1 MVLIPIR
8 QLVLY
13 LMNAECRLWTVTEG
27 QLFCFVSQFLNS
39 PLTTTLSSGA
49 WIISDFNY
57 LFLVKDLSSFLLAVH
72 SFKPVRQTLAGPSAR
87 AFHVLATR

>member
-1 MVLIPIR
+1 MSSLDR
-8 QLVLY
+8 Y
-13 LMNAECRLWTVTEG
+13 ERATF
-27 QLFCFVSQFLNS
+27 LFRFFQFPNS
-39 PLTTTLSSGA
+39 PLTTPTLSPGA

-57 LFLVKDLSSFLLAVH
+57 LFLVKDLLSFLLAVH